1 MEDVSPFQ
9 DGKQASIQIPWW
21 LSGKESACNA
31 EDTGDAGSIPGLG
44 RSPGGKDGNHSSIL
58 AWEIPWTEEP
68 MNYSLWGHK
77 EIPEKSSPPEGDHRK
92 WWGSFV

>member
-31 EDTGDAGSIPGLG
+31 EDAGDAGSIPGLG
-44 RSPGGKDGNHSSIL
+44 RSPGGRDGNHSSIL

-68 MNYSLWGHK
+68 TNHSLWGHK
-77 EIPEKSSPPEGDHRK
+77 EIPEKSSPVGGDHRK
-92 WWGSFV
+92 W